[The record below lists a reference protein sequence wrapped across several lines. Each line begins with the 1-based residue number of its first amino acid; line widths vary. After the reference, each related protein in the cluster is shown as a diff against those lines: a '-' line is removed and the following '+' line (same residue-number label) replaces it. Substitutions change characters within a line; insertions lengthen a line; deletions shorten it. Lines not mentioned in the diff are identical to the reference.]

1 MMARHG
7 KPVEVPEKASPDE
20 EAEILLLGGT
30 ANRGQVVRVG
40 DTVRRP
46 QRPTSP
52 ATHALL
58 RHLADVGF
66 TGAPRFLGI
75 DEHGREVLSYVPG
88 AAITPPFPPWALTDG
103 ALASVARL
111 LRGYHAAVST
121 FDPTPYAW
129 SSSPPPPFAG
139 ELVSH
144 NDANLDNIVFQEGR
158 AVALIDFDL
167 ASPGCR
173 VWDVACAARL
183 WAPLR
188 PERYIDDV
196 RRGRGIE
203 RFRQFVDSYGLDH
216 RDREALVPAILQNH
230 QWLYDI
236 VGTAAADGHA
246 GFFEYWAGG
255 AMERAERT
263 NRWYLDHADLLRAA
277 LF

>member
-1 MMARHG
+1 VDVEDKDPDGDEAA
-7 KPVEVPEKASPDE
+7 EVP
-20 EAEILLLGGT
+20 LVGGI
-30 ANRGQVVRVG
+30 ANRGQVVRIG
-40 DTVRRP
+40 ETVRRP
-46 QRPTSP
+46 QRATSA

-66 TGAPRFLGI
+66 AGAPRFLGI
-75 DEHGREVLSYVPG
+75 DEHGREVLSYVSG
-88 AAITPPFPPWALTDG
+88 TAITPPYPPWALTDE

-111 LRGYHAAVST
+111 LRGYHDAVST
-121 FDPTPYAW
+121 FDPTPHAW
-129 SSSPPPPFAG
+129 PSSPPPPFAG

-144 NDANLDNIVFQEGR
+144 NDPNLDNIVFQEGR

-188 PERYIDDV
+188 PERYIDDG
-196 RRGRGIE
+196 RCGRGIE
-203 RFRQFVDSYGLDH
+203 RFRLFVDSYGLD
-216 RDREALVPAILQNH
+216 RGDRETLVPAIVQNH

-236 VGTAAADGHA
+236 VGTAAAHGHA

-263 NRWYLDHADLLRAA
+263 NRWYLDNADLLREA